1 LSTVEDLQARI
12 VVALKAGRK
21 EEVQALRFLLS
32 ELQRVAKDSGQT
44 LDDEAEVK
52 VLRKARKSRLEA
64 AEAFRN
70 GGRVEL
76 AAKEDYEAA
85 LIAELLPQEL
95 DQPALLAVVDQAI
108 ADAGATSPKD
118 MGKVMGLIKQR
129 AGANVDGKTA
139 SRLVQERLS
148 T

>member
-1 LSTVEDLQARI
+1 MSIVEDLQVRV

-21 EEVQALRFLLS
+21 DEVQALRFLLS
-32 ELQRVAKDSGQT
+32 ELQRVAKDSGQA
-44 LDDEAEVK
+44 LDNDTEVK

-64 AEAFRN
+64 AEAFRA

-76 AAKEDYEAA
+76 AAREDYEAA

-95 DQPALLAVVDQAI
+95 DQQALGALVDKAI
-108 ADAGATSPKD
+108 VDAGASSPKD
-118 MGKVMGLIKQR
+118 MGKVMSLIKQR

>member
-1 LSTVEDLQARI
+1 LSIVEELQARI

-21 EEVQALRFLLS
+21 EEVQALRFLVS

-44 LDDEAEVK
+44 LDDDAEVK

-64 AEAFRN
+64 AGAFRA
-70 GGRVEL
+70 GGRAEL
-76 AAKEDYEAA
+76 AEKEDFEAA

-95 DQPALLAVVDQAI
+95 DQQALSALIDLAI

>member
-1 LSTVEDLQARI
+1 LSVVEDLQSRI

-32 ELQRVAKDSGQT
+32 ELQRVAKDCGQA
-44 LDDEAEVK
+44 LDDDAEVK

-76 AAKEDYEAA
+76 AAKEDSEAA
-85 LIAELLPQEL
+85 LIAEFLPQEL
-95 DQPALLAVVDQAI
+95 DQQALSALIDQAI

-118 MGKVMGLIKQR
+118 MGKVMSLIKQR
-129 AGANVDGKTA
+129 AGPNIDGKTA

>member
-1 LSTVEDLQARI
+1 MSTIEDLQARI
-12 VVALKAGRK
+12 VVSLKAGRK

-32 ELQRVAKDSGQT
+32 ELQRVAKDSGQA

-64 AEAFRN
+64 AEAFRT
-70 GGRVEL
+70 GGRLES
-76 AAKEDYEAA
+76 AAKEDCEAA

-95 DQPALLAVVDQAI
+95 DQQALSALIDQAI
-108 ADAGATSPKD
+108 ADAGGTSPKD
-118 MGKVMGLIKQR
+118 MGKVMSLIKQR
-129 AGANVDGKTA
+129 AANVDGKTA

>member
-1 LSTVEDLQARI
+1 LSIVEDLQAR
-12 VVALKAGRK
+12 VLVALKAGRK

-44 LDDEAEVK
+44 LDDEAELK

-64 AEAFRN
+64 AEAFRS
-70 GGRVEL
+70 GGRAEL
-76 AAKEDYEAA
+76 AAKEDHEAA
-85 LIAELLPQEL
+85 LIAELLPRGL
-95 DQPALLAVVDQAI
+95 DQQALSSLIDQAI

-118 MGKVMGLIKQR
+118 MGTVMSLIKQR

>member
-1 LSTVEDLQARI
+1 MSSIEDLQTRI

-44 LDDEAEVK
+44 LDDDAEIK

-64 AEAFRN
+64 AEAFRT

-95 DQPALLAVVDQAI
+95 DQQALSALIDQAI
-108 ADAGATSPKD
+108 ADAGASSPKD

>member
-1 LSTVEDLQARI
+1 MVEHLQQRI
-12 VVALKAGRK
+12 VTALKAGRK

-32 ELQRVAKDSGQT
+32 ELLRVAKDSGHA
-44 LDDEAEVK
+44 LDDDEELA

-64 AEAFRN
+64 AEAFRD

-76 AAKEDYEAA
+76 AEKEDGEAA

-95 DQPALLAVVDQAI
+95 DPQALAALIEQAI
-108 ADAGATSPKD
+108 ADSGASSLKD
-118 MGKVMGLIKQR
+118 MGAVMSLVMARSGNR
-129 AGANVDGKTA
+129 VDGRTA
-139 SRLVQERLS
+139 SRIVKEHLS